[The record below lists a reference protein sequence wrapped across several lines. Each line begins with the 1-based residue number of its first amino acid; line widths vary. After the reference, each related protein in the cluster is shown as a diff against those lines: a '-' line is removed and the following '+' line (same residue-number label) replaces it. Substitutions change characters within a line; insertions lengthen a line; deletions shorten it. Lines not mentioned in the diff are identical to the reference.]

1 MLQKYFL
8 LFFFLIT
15 SISIFGQN
23 DSIKLINNNSIVG
36 EIKSMDQ
43 SVLVFKTPYSKSD
56 FKIKWNKVSEIY
68 SDRIFILSLSGGE
81 RLKSTINTSSEDK
94 TKVMLYHGE
103 QTFNTDIKNVVFLDA
118 IGTSFFSKMSAS
130 FDVGITLTKANN
142 LKQFTANSA
151 LGYVSNKWSS
161 TGNFSLVK
169 SRQDDVDDV
178 KRISGNLGAQWFLPK
193 DWFLQSSADFLS
205 NSEQLLKLRTT
216 TRVGMGYFFKRNN
229 SLYFGAAA
237 GLAFNNESYT
247 SDNEG
252 KNSVEMYI
260 SAELNKYA
268 IGDLSMVTSISL
280 YPSLTESGRV
290 RSDFNFDMKYDLPY
304 DFYIKTTVTYNYDN
318 QPADGAAQSD
328 YVFQTSFGW
337 ELKM

>member
-1 MLQKYFL
+1 MLKKYL
-8 LFFFLIT
+8 LFSLFLT
-15 SISIFGQN
+15 MTLSIFGQN
-23 DSIKLINNNSIVG
+23 DSIKLVNNNIIVG
-36 EIKSMDQ
+36 EIKSLDQ
-43 SVLVFKTPYSKSD
+43 SVLIIKTPYSKSD
-56 FKIKWNKVSEIY
+56 FKIKWYKVKEIY
-68 SDRIFILSLSGGE
+68 TDRIFIISLSGGR
-81 RLKSTINTSSEDK
+81 RLESSINTDTADK
-94 TKVMLYHGE
+94 NQVMLNAGQ
-103 QTFNTDIKNVVFLDA
+103 QTFNTDIENIVFLDA

-161 TGNFSLVK
+161 TGIFSLVK

-178 KRISGNLGAQWFLPK
+178 KRVSGNLGAQWFLPK
-193 DWFLQSSADFLS
+193 DWFLQGSADFLS
-205 NSEQLLKLRTT
+205 NSEQLLQLRTT

-237 GLAFNNESYT
+237 GLAFNNENYT
-247 SDNEG
+247 NDTQS

-260 SAELNKYA
+260 GGELNKYA
-268 IGDLSMVTSISL
+268 IGDLSLISTISV

-290 RSDFNFDMKYDLPY
+290 RSDFSFDMKYDLPY
-304 DFYIKTTVTYNYDN
+304 DFYIKTSVTYNYDN
-318 QPADGAAQSD
+318 QPAEGAAESD

-337 ELKM
+337 ELKL